1 MRAVS
6 ELKDGIIHYDASV
19 SCKRIFETQHQDQET
34 TKPKSIDGNHQQY
47 HKRP

>member
-1 MRAVS
+1 MRSVT

-19 SCKRIFETQHQDQET
+19 LCKRILETQRQGQVT

-47 HKRP
+47 PKHP